1 MKIDRIVDYD
11 RTVPLMGRRGI
22 NAYVDKQGDS
32 RAVEYDWEVTREVYG
47 GNSKTLAKIVPRG
60 GPVDLLP
67 TTGDV
72 LLQAWSDLD
81 DDGSLAMLP
90 GEIDVRLRIRPKGEE
105 LWSDEKTI
113 SFSVGEYL
121 PKPRPRMS
129 GRMGT
134 PQAPLTPG
142 QVAAIDAEDLSQPT
156 GMASSTGVNWFLR
169 PASPV
174 GALPYGV
181 VPYGTT
187 TAQLRFTVP
196 EVKAPATQPV
206 ELVIYRGLQK
216 TSIHGSVYLGPY
228 VAPTPPDPPP
238 EPEPKPKPPEDEDME
253 VIERTVRFA
262 DGPAVFSA
270 TGEVWDWLA
279 GLGYVVPAP
288 IIGFLWTSPHTRAV
302 VEAKAAEYAPTPD
315 PTPEPP
321 TPDPGPDGGRYVQ
334 TLALRVLE
342 HDGKTYDTGVFMQSA
357 ETTEAEVRIYRSR
370 AGAVEG
376 ELVATRHV
384 DLGANNPVT
393 RSVRADWG
401 VATADS
407 AVVVSDRPVSALSVW
422 VLPVDADRS
431 FAGFPALP
439 G

>member
-105 LWSDEKTI
+105 LWSDETTVT
-113 SFSVGEYL
+113 FSVVTYT
-121 PKPRPRMS
+121 PKPRPRIS
-129 GRMGT
+129 GKTGT
-134 PQAPLTPG
+134 PREPLTPG
-142 QVAAIDAEDLSQPT
+142 RAAFVDGADLLQPDGPAPDT
-156 GMASSTGVNWFLR
+156 GFSWLLR
-169 PASPV
+169 PAYPAGRLST
-174 GALPYGV
+174 GV

-187 TAQLRFTVP
+187 STQLRFVVP
-196 EVKAPATQPV
+196 LTSGAVTQPI
-206 ELVIYRGLQK
+206 ELEIRRGLHK
-216 TSIHGSVYLGPY
+216 ASAHANAYLGP
-228 VAPTPPDPPP
+228 AATTPVPD
-238 EPEPKPKPPEDEDME
+238 PKPPEEDKDAE

-270 TGEVWDWLA
+270 TGEVWEWLA

-302 VEAKAAEYAPTPD
+302 VEAKAAEYAPPPD
-315 PTPEPP
+315 P